1 MAESVNLV
9 GIVGSLRADSFNRA
23 VFRSAQSLV
32 GPGVELSEASL
43 RDVPLYDADIEAQG
57 DPPAV
62 VTLKR
67 QVSAADGLIVFTPEY
82 NRSVPA
88 VTKNAIDWLS
98 RLPGE
103 SVLSQAT
110 VGIVAATPGRHEAE
124 GSRTHLAQSVGANTD
139 RLFDPSLGISSVAQ
153 KLTDGS
159 LTDEATIQLL
169 AGWLAA
175 FVSYVVEGRA
185 D

>member
-32 GPGVELSEASL
+32 WPGVELSEASL
-43 RDVPLYDADIEAQG
+43 RDVELYDADIEAQG

-62 VTLKR
+62 VTLKG

-82 NRSVPA
+82 NRGVPA

-98 RLPGE
+98 RLPRE
-103 SVLSQAT
+103 SVLSRST
-110 VGIVAATPGRHEAE
+110 VGIVAATPG
-124 GSRTHLAQSVGANTD
+124 
-139 RLFDPSLGISSVAQ
+139 
-153 KLTDGS
+153 
-159 LTDEATIQLL
+159 QLRC
-169 AGWLAA
+169 G
-175 FVSYVVEGRA
+175 GTR
-185 D
+185 